1 MFTHVFTG
9 QNNTD
14 RNSFKIESDNSER
27 FIDII
32 TFS

>member
-9 QNNTD
+9 RNNTD
-14 RNSFKIESDNSER
+14 RNSFKTWSDNSER
-27 FIDII
+27 FIYII